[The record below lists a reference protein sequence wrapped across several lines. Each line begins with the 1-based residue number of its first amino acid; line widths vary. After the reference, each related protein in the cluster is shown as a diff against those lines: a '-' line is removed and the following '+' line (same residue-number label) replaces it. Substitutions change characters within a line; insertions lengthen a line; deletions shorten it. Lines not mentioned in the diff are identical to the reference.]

1 MGRSV
6 IGKFLPV
13 PPKQPAYRQ
22 NRTHENFLTNVNLPP
37 DNIKEALKQ
46 SWSATEECK
55 NIPVEMIERLARERY
70 SSDEWNFKF

>member
-1 MGRSV
+1 
-6 IGKFLPV
+6 V

-46 SWSATEECK
+46 SWSAAEEFK
-55 NIPVEMIERLARERY
+55 NIPFEAIERLARERY
-70 SSDEWNFKF
+70 CRDEWNFKF

>member
-1 MGRSV
+1 
-6 IGKFLPV
+6 V

-46 SWSATEECK
+46 SWSAAEEFK
-55 NIPVEMIERLARERY
+55 NIPFEAIERLARERY